1 MSSRSSFKLKD
12 TVALTAETV
21 GKPTLKS
28 DSLRVRIDTLATHR
42 QKRVKHLASIADP
55 AAAMP
60 TLRPVLAEAQEL
72 GARAILTTDPWATV
86 PERIEAPRQIFGPDG
101 GRPPRPSSHRR
112 TMKPAR
118 IHCKPLKTNALCRG
132 TPA

>member
-21 GKPTLKS
+21 GKPSLKS

-42 QKRVKHLASIADP
+42 QKRVKHLGSIADP

-72 GARAILTTDPWATV
+72 GARAISGARAILTTDPWATV

-101 GRPPRPSSHRR
+101 GRPPRP
-112 TMKPAR
+112 
-118 IHCKPLKTNALCRG
+118 
-132 TPA
+132 